1 MHASSSGGI
10 GVCGSSFSL
19 SIATARGNGIGWVD
33 DDTKREEAFLAGGLS
48 CRDAVDGGALTF
60 ISWGISSGAV
70 GDLLLVDLFCRW
82 TVDFVWAASLPLA
95 MLLLATV
102 PFSLGVSTMISS
114 PTISM
119 LPRLVG

>member
-82 TVDFVWAASLPLA
+82 TVDFVWAASLQSVPSNKNIGVIAKPSIFLF
-95 MLLLATV
+95 LLKSE
-102 PFSLGVSTMISS
+102 P
-114 PTISM
+114 
-119 LPRLVG
+119 